1 MSVLPNNRLCSKKS
15 FIILCYRTQEPGL
28 KSPYLG
34 LLRGQLDY
42 WFSKKPNGFYKFL
55 EPCNHPLYK
64 AGDSWSEE
72 LGISRRVFNAV
83 FDLIGIRYNSKTAF
97 REAKDK
103 FQGKLYASYHDRK
116 THKMFFIRN
125 SELHQQK
132 EKTLPITN
140 ISNLKKISQKT
151 SISQDKV
158 ILKSTNSSLSNIR
171 SSNDTNC
178 RSYGGTIGGKN
189 KDSFTNI
196 TSSSVDTEIKAQT
209 KKSDDFTESKKIA
222 EEMKNIW
229 IEEIGEPEINHLSS
243 ALIARINQSYLSVF
257 DSSLE
262 KWRIYCRQIASSHFL
277 MGEKRGANFKARLT
291 WAIKPETFERIQAG
305 DFTLGDRKVEERPKE
320 ISLEEENKAR
330 DELKQELLNSS
341 KDETWIEACL
351 RLCEIL
357 GPKMVK
363 NWLYP
368 LNIITLNST
377 EVELQA
383 PNRFVGNWVDKN
395 LGKELK
401 RTFQELLG
409 SSLEYCRITA
419 IA

>member
-1 MSVLPNNRLCSKKS
+1 MSVLPKKGLCSKKS
-15 FIILCYRTQEPGL
+15 FIILCYRSEPGL
-28 KSPYLG
+28 NSPYLG
-34 LLRGQLDY
+34 LLKGQLNY

-97 REAKDK
+97 KKAKDK

-125 SELHQQK
+125 AELHQQK
-132 EKTLPITN
+132 EKTLPIKDTLKPKN
-140 ISNLKKISQKT
+140 IPQKK
-151 SISQDKV
+151 SISKEKT
-158 ILKSTNSSLSNIR
+158 IHKSTNNSYSDNR

-189 KDSFTNI
+189 INSFTEN
-196 TSSSVDTEIKAQT
+196 TSSSFVQEVQA
-209 KKSDDFTESKKIA
+209 KKKDDLSESKKIA
-222 EEMKNIW
+222 EEVKNIW
-229 IEEIGEPEINHLSS
+229 IEEIGEPGINHLSS
-243 ALIARINQSYLSVF
+243 TLITRINQSYLSVF

-277 MGEKRGANFKARLT
+277 MGEKRGANFKARLS